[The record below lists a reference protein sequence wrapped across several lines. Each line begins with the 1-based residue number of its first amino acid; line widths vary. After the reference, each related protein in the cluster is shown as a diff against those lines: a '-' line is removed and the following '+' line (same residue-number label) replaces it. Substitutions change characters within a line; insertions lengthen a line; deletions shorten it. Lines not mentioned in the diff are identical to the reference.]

1 MAIREDFSAFH
12 TVCPESSMLTVE
24 QLLRMPS
31 VLVGRPQVFATP
43 DELLRT
49 IGWAHI
55 LENFEAAEFLRGNE
69 LVLTTAIGW
78 DEDPDFERYAAS
90 MAELNV
96 AALVLEL
103 SERLPAVP
111 QGLVDACNNFALP
124 LIVMHRPVAFVEITE
139 AIHQWLFAQQTQR
152 VKAGREI
159 TEYFTK
165 SMHQGTPTDA
175 ILMDCARML
184 SSTVLLEDSG
194 YNIQNYA
201 SVDILPRNYFE
212 QWQHRSRASHNSG
225 NSDRH
230 AVPIRMHGK
239 LFGSLICPKEA
250 AHPAG
255 IEHVLTMAATAIG
268 ADLLRRPESRLWSLG
283 TGRGLLEDLQS
294 GMESNL
300 EFVHGQLEAAGL
312 PIEDSVLH
320 GFAIRLAGGSDFQ
333 LAANELESELRPLAN
348 CLIGVIRAPH
358 PKLFGIFSYRHD
370 VRGSFDLAQLRQI
383 RAAACF
389 DGALYLGPAARG
401 LAQGQNS
408 MNQAVAACDL
418 GLNSRDELVHAAEY
432 PLALLAHELRHE
444 PTLQRLPQEQ
454 LSGILALDTRHRIE
468 FLRVLEA
475 YVASPTN
482 RSQAA
487 SLSHLSRSVFYQRL
501 TALEQLLEA
510 NLNDARTLTIL
521 TLSLLV
527 YRQSHQEAS

>member
-1 MAIREDFSAFH
+1 MAIREDSSAFH
-12 TVCPESSMLTVE
+12 TVCPEGSTLTVE

-90 MAELNV
+90 MAQLNV

-159 TEYFTK
+159 TEHFTK

-175 ILMDCARML
+175 ILIDCARML

-201 SVDILPRNYFE
+201 SVDILPGNYFE

-255 IEHVLTMAATAIG
+255 VDHVLTMAATAIG

-300 EFVHGQLEAAGL
+300 EFVHGRLEAAGL
-312 PIEDSVLH
+312 PIDDSVLQ
-320 GFAIRLAGGSDFQ
+320 GFAIRLSAGHDIQ
-333 LAANELESELRPLAN
+333 RAAQELERTLCPLAS
-348 CLIGVIRAPH
+348 CLVGLIHAPH
-358 PKLFGIFSYRHD
+358 AKLFGLLSHKQD
-370 VRGSFDLAQLRQI
+370 SRGPLDEAPLREI
-383 RAAACF
+383 HSAPHF
-389 DGALYLGPAARG
+389 EGALYLGPAAVG
-401 LAQGQNS
+401 LAQGQAS
-408 MNQAVAACDL
+408 MNQAVAACEL
-418 GLNSRDELVHAAEY
+418 GLNTQDELVNAGEY

-444 PTLQRLPQEQ
+444 PSMQRLPQEQ
-454 LSGILALDTRHRIE
+454 LAGILALESSRRFE
-468 FLRVLEA
+468 YLRVLEA
-475 YVASPTN
+475 CLASLTN

-501 TALEQLLEA
+501 ATLEQLLGA
-510 NLNDARTLTIL
+510 DLNDAQTLTIL
-521 TLSLLV
+521 TLSLLI
-527 YRQSHQEAS
+527 YRQSHQDT